1 MAAIRIYAL
10 IIKIA
15 VSLALLGQLKFC
27 TLQLLGLASENSAFP
42 EIPKPKATEPTPS

>member
-1 MAAIRIYAL
+1 MAVIRLYAT

-27 TLQLLGLASENSAFP
+27 TLQLLGLASEKSARGIISFS
-42 EIPKPKATEPTPS
+42 KYNRALTR